1 MAINCGLIGLPNVG
15 KSTIFNAMTR
25 GNAAVANFPF
35 CTVDP
40 NVGIVEVPDIR
51 LNRLTDIY
59 KPKKV
64 APTNMAF
71 VDIAGLVAGA
81 SKGEGLGNQFLSH
94 MRETDALVHIVRCFE
109 DPEIIHVDGT
119 VDPARDIET
128 IDTELILKDLDTLEK
143 RLFRTGK
150 KAKSGDKDAIY
161 EAELLK
167 QLQDCLSS
175 GKSARTLS
183 VPEEAAPFMKE
194 LALLTTKPVL
204 YVANVPEDNI
214 KEGNP
219 HSERVAEIAHREGT
233 SSIIISGKIESEIAA
248 LPPEEWEEFLN
259 ELDLSESGLSRL
271 IQASYRML
279 GLLTFFTVGEDEVK
293 GWTIGNETPAVK
305 AAGKIHSDIE
315 RGFIR
320 AEIFRYKDLIEHGS
334 LQTIK
339 SKGLLRLEGK
349 EYLIQDGDCVYFRFN
364 V

>member
-1 MAINCGLIGLPNVG
+1 MAINCGMIGLPNVG

-25 GNAAVANFPF
+25 GDAAVANFPF

-40 NVGIVEVPDIR
+40 NVGIVEVPDT
-51 LNRLTDIY
+51 RLTRLAEIY

-64 APTNMAF
+64 TPTHMAF

-81 SKGEGLGNQFLSH
+81 SQGEGLGNQFLSH

-109 DPEIIHVDGT
+109 DPEIVHVDGT

-128 IDTELILKDLDTLEK
+128 VDTELILKDLDTVEK
-143 RLFRTGK
+143 RLFRTEK
-150 KAKSGDKDAIY
+150 KAKSGDKPAIR
-161 EAELLK
+161 ETDVLK
-167 QLQDCLSS
+167 QLLGCLSK
-175 GKSARTLS
+175 GKSARTLALT
-183 VPEEAAPFMKE
+183 EEAAPFLKE
-194 LALLTTKPVL
+194 LALLTAKPVL
-204 YVANVPEDNI
+204 YVANVPEGDV
-214 KEGNP
+214 KGGNS
-219 HSERVAEIAHREGT
+219 HSERVAEIARLEGT
-233 SSIIISGKIESEIAA
+233 SSIIISGKIEAEIAA
-248 LPPEEWEEFLN
+248 LPPEEWEAFLN

-271 IQASYRML
+271 IRASYQML

-293 GWTIGNETPAVK
+293 GWTIRNETPAVQ

-320 AEIFRYKDLIEHGS
+320 AEIFRYQDLIEHGS

-339 SKGLLRLEGK
+339 GKGLLRLEGK
-349 EYLIQDGDCVYFRFN
+349 DYLIQDGDCTYFRFN